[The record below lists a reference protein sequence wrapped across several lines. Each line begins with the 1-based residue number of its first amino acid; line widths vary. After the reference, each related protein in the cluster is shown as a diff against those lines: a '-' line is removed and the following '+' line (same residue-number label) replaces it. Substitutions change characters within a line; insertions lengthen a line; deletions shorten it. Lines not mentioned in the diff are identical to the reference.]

1 MVKHLIHSFGVRKS
15 ILMCHT
21 RSHHKKRNVMSNYQD
36 QTEDVAAMDELNLD
50 DLFLGEEDD
59 HDIHGHMKGG
69 IGGDGGG
76 GGSLGGLMG
85 DIFTDMEFDLGDI
98 VGGIIGEDGGGGVG
112 GGNRQSKVSFSNYLG
127 GASSNDF
134 DDGGHGGSVNDM
146 LMGKMDFYDS
156 DDADLMFEP
165 QPLAVHSRRRSSL
178 NIDSMVSSISP
189 PVVARRGARTSR
201 MNPHLAVLQ
210 QQQEQQQNIK
220 QELSSL
226 IAGGGGG
233 ERGSGGKRR
242 RRKSKKFGIDYDD
255 DSNEEE
261 ETGGVGEDAVA
272 GDSGPIITKKSR
284 RASSASPRLLNRPN
298 QQGEVGANNQSLHTP
313 SSAAAAAIRRHE
325 QQQLQQ
331 QREEN
336 ELQQQQRMVEIKQS
350 FYEYGLPPSRL
361 TFFPYMNLP
370 NGLDVKRKGHQSYPI
385 LERFSNPQSSFGND
399 TGLAVAAIDAPTRRN
414 STGNDN
420 SVSDL
425 NFTTSETNVALI
437 TKTSPIYE
445 LFGQHIGVVDTNTT
459 WAMESDKS
467 NDSVESGGT
476 GEQQQN
482 QLPPSSN
489 LIASLT
495 KSTDQIHRILQ
506 QLQRHGKKKKKTLDT
521 SKKKKKD
528 SQECEQQGNQ
538 EQKQKQLGSILH
550 HSSSASSPQQ
560 IIEDLANLYSSQ
572 VRQAAF
578 LRQNLMNMESWCE
591 DHLKKEDMGTA
602 FPSRRRVEKVLQLL
616 WAHKV
621 NSYSNRISIIQQ
633 NQEMERLGGGK
644 RADAFNTDIVNTT
657 NPTILIKVKVKM
669 SGWRDKPS
677 KLIARLVCP
686 RRWKVASK
694 RGAENNAA
702 ATDGVPPPPLLTAIP
717 TLDLSFADRATLET
731 AACEVLRFDLIPK
744 KKTTLMST
752 CGANSSPTTS
762 TSLVNV
768 NEVTMMETL
777 TDSPSPISKSSPV
790 FPDSTKTVVSVKRGL
805 NSVVSDKKEVVKKK
819 TKKMR
824 SKLNEESVSAAI
836 VSSSLSTTDSIT
848 PSHPPSSASIMNTFV
863 NKKKVVPMP
872 LVSMPHVSMP
882 HIPGYHQIPKEGD
895 DNDDVYRQERHRL
908 VRELYGS
915 ILQPAKS
922 PTERRSILANEISLT
937 MARLK
942 KHHERKQKQIHASN
956 NSNRYRMET
965 IDREIL
971 DLQATYLDD
980 LAIMPETCS
989 TFGLW
994 NYMTKSNYFD
1004 LLEKEEDVFI
1014 GLEGIFQPEVIAKE
1028 DELLNEI
1035 EVDEYCWG
1043 RLPNTLPARIL
1054 AKTTAAYFSEE
1065 EGDGENS
1072 AKEKVTEN
1080 GEYKATSSSPIYE
1093 RLQSLLVEEDDW
1105 SKSSDIL
1112 DRDGGV
1118 SDEDD
1123 DDDDDDNLLASLPSY
1138 SPEDFIHGPKRYA
1151 DIELKEDNSSS
1162 TNDSSFTK
1170 DKSTLDLSA
1179 LTLDQRTYIQL
1190 CAADLVDRKLMPF
1203 SGVVSSSSSS
1213 SDEPPPSFA
1222 TKTLFDD
1229 DDDDDDAEPVDL
1241 ILQKMMDKLSS
1252 LNVEMNARVSKLQRM
1267 ALSHVNAVEAA
1278 ATTPIS
1284 TQPYLSSSPCQRNKE
1299 EENDDETLILLKY
1312 KRLEKHQ
1319 RKEKQRQDIRTSGRV
1334 KMGSNKFDDEEWL
1347 PW

>member
-1 MVKHLIHSFGVRKS
+1 MPHPFSPQEEETHIILKS
-15 ILMCHT
+15 QPI
-21 RSHHKKRNVMSNYQD
+21 VMSNYQD

-50 DLFLGEEDD
+50 DLFLGGEDD
-59 HDIHGHMKGG
+59 HDVHGHMKGG

-98 VGGIIGEDGGGGVG
+98 AGGIIGEDGGGVG
-112 GGNRQSKVSFSNYLG
+112 GGNRQSKVSFDNYLG
-127 GASSNDF
+127 GVSRNDF
-134 DDGGHGGSVNDM
+134 DDGGHGVSANDM

-156 DDADLMFEP
+156 DDADLMLEP
-165 QPLAVHSRRRSSL
+165 QPLAIHSRRWSSI
-178 NIDSMVSSISP
+178 NIDSMVSSTSP
-189 PVVARRGARTSR
+189 PVVARRGARTAR

-226 IAGGGGG
+226 MAGGGGG
-233 ERGSGGKRR
+233 ERGLGGKRR

-298 QQGEVGANNQSLHTP
+298 QQGEIGANNQSLHTP
-313 SSAAAAAIRRHE
+313 SSAAAAAIRHHE

-336 ELQQQQRMVEIKQS
+336 ELQQQQRMAEIKQS
-350 FYEYGLPPSRL
+350 FYDYGLPPSRL

-370 NGLDVKRKGHQSYPI
+370 NGLDVKRKGHRSYPI
-385 LERFSNPQSSFGND
+385 LERFSNPQSGFGND

-425 NFTTSETNVALI
+425 NPTVTLFTTNETNVALI

-445 LFGQHIGVVDTNTT
+445 LCGQLIGVVDTNTR
-459 WAMESDKS
+459 AMESDKS
-467 NDSVESGGT
+467 NDNIESGGT

-495 KSTDQIHRILQ
+495 KSTDQIHLILQ
-506 QLQRHGKKKKKTLDT
+506 QLQRHGKKKKKTLGN
-521 SKKKKKD
+521 SKKKMKD

-538 EQKQKQLGSILH
+538 EQKQKQSGSILH

-560 IIEDLANLYSSQ
+560 LIEDLANLYSSQ

-591 DHLKKEDMGTA
+591 DHLKKEDMGMGTA

-657 NPTILIKVKVKM
+657 NPTILIKVNVKM

-702 ATDGVPPPPLLTAIP
+702 ATDGVPPPTPLLTAIP

-731 AACEVLRFDLIPK
+731 AAYEALRFDLIPK
-744 KKTTLMST
+744 KKTTLIST
-752 CGANSSPTTS
+752 CGVNSSPTTS
-762 TSLVNV
+762 TSLVTV
-768 NEVTMMETL
+768 NEVTVMETL
-777 TDSPSPISKSSPV
+777 TDSSSPISKSRPV
-790 FPDSTKTVVSVKRGL
+790 FPDSTKAVVSVKRGL
-805 NSVVSDKKEVVKKK
+805 NSVFSDKKEVVKKK
-819 TKKMR
+819 TKKMHI
-824 SKLNEESVSAAI
+824 KLNEESVSAAI

-848 PSHPPSSASIMNTFV
+848 PGHPPSSASIMNAFAT
-863 NKKKVVPMP
+863 KKKVVPTP

-882 HIPGYHQIPKEGD
+882 HIPGYHQIPKEDD
-895 DNDDVYRQERHRL
+895 DNEDIYRQERHRL

-915 ILQPAKS
+915 ILQPTKS

-942 KHHERKQKQIHASN
+942 KQHERKQKQIHASN

-980 LAIMPETCS
+980 LEIMPETCS

-994 NYMTKSNYFD
+994 KYMTKSNYFD

-1014 GLEGIFQPEVIAKE
+1014 GLEGIFQPEVMAKE

-1054 AKTTAAYFSEE
+1054 AKTTAAYFSKE

-1080 GEYKATSSSPIYE
+1080 GEYETTASSPIYE

-1105 SKSSDIL
+1105 SKSSDIV
-1112 DRDGGV
+1112 DSDGGV

-1138 SPEDFIHGPKRYA
+1138 SPEDFIHGPKIYD
-1151 DIELKEDNSSS
+1151 DIELKEENSSS

-1190 CAADLVDRKLMPF
+1190 CAAGLVDRKLMPF
-1203 SGVVSSSSSS
+1203 SGIVSSSSSS

-1222 TKTLFDD
+1222 PKTLF
-1229 DDDDDDAEPVDL
+1229 DDDDDDAEPVDF

-1252 LNVEMNARVSKLQRM
+1252 LNVELNARVSKLQRM

-1278 ATTPIS
+1278 ATAPIS
-1284 TQPYLSSSPCQRNKE
+1284 TQPFLSSSPCQRNKD

-1334 KMGSNKFDDEEWL
+1334 KIGSNKFDDEEWL